1 MISDLNR
8 IVLLGHLGA
17 DATQKSSTAPITFN
31 LATTSRWTDHAGDRQ
46 SRTEWHTIVVFNNL
60 SKYAARL
67 KKGDRVYVEGEL
79 RTKKYEKTVA
89 GETLKLTSYEVL
101 ATQIDRVAEGS
112 SSSDIP
118 DEIMDPPPFRIEKLC
133 KSCQS

>member
-31 LATTSRWTDHAGDRQ
+31 LATTSRWTDNAGDRQ

-60 SKYAARL
+60 GKYAARL

-79 RTKKYEKTVA
+79 RTNKYEKTVA
-89 GETLKLTSYEVL
+89 GETLKLTSYQVL

-112 SSSDIP
+112 SSRDIP
-118 DEIMDPPPFRIEKLC
+118 DEIMDPPPAEQETEQA
-133 KSCQS
+133 S

>member
-31 LATTSRWTDHAGDRQ
+31 LATTSRWTDNAGDRQ

-60 SKYAARL
+60 GKYAARL

-79 RTKKYEKTVA
+79 RTNKYEKTVA
-89 GETLKLTSYEVL
+89 GETLKLTSYEVF
-101 ATQIDRVAEGS
+101 AAQIDRVAEGNS
-112 SSSDIP
+112 SQDIP
-118 DEIMDPPPFRIEKLC
+118 GELMDPPSQEQEAEKV
-133 KSCQS
+133 S

>member
-17 DATQKSSTAPITFN
+17 DATQKSSTAPVTFN
-31 LATTSRWTDHAGDRQ
+31 LATTSRWKDNAGERQ

-60 SKYAARL
+60 GKYAARL

-79 RTKKYEKTVA
+79 RTNKYEKTVA
-89 GETLKLTSYEVL
+89 GETLKLTSYQVL
-101 ATQIDRVAEGS
+101 AKKIDRVEEGS
-112 SSSDIP
+112 SSRDVP
-118 DEIMDPPPFRIEKLC
+118 DEIMDPPPSEQETEQA
-133 KSCQS
+133 S

>member
-17 DATQKSSTAPITFN
+17 DAMQKSSTAPVTFN
-31 LATTSRWTDHAGDRQ
+31 LATTSRWTDNAGERQ

-60 SKYAARL
+60 GKYAARL

-79 RTKKYEKTVA
+79 RTNKYEKTVG
-89 GETLKLTSYEVL
+89 GETLKLTSYEVF
-101 ATQIDRVAEGS
+101 AAQIDRVAEGS
-112 SSSDIP
+112 SSGDIP
-118 DEIMDPPPFRIEKLC
+118 NEIMDPPPSE
-133 KSCQS
+133 QETEQ

>member
-17 DATQKSSTAPITFN
+17 DATQKISTAPVTFN
-31 LATTSRWTDHAGDRQ
+31 LATTSRWTDNAGERQ

-60 SKYAARL
+60 GKYAARL
-67 KKGDRVYVEGEL
+67 KKGDRAYVEGEL
-79 RTKKYEKTVA
+79 RTNKYEKTVG
-89 GETLKLTSYEVL
+89 GETLKLTSYEVF

-112 SSSDIP
+112 SSRDIP
-118 DEIMDPPPFRIEKLC
+118 DEIMDPPPSEQETEQA
-133 KSCQS
+133 S

>member
-1 MISDLNR
+1 MQR
-8 IVLLGHLGA
+8 RKVRPHLSPLTWQPLPAGQI
-17 DATQKSSTAPITFN
+17 TQETVRAE
-31 LATTSRWTDHAGDRQ
+31 
-46 SRTEWHTIVVFNNL
+46 TEWHTIVVFNNL